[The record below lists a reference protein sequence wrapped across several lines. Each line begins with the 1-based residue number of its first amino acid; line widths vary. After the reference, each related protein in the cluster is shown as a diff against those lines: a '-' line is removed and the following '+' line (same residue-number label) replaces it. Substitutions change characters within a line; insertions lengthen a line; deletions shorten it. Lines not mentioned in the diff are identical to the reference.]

1 MSVFHILDARAFHF
15 AWQNGIQRK
24 HYIVLFML
32 KHQNVLQ
39 ETCRRKMLERGR
51 DRRDDSKEQ
60 FPVLVNESNP
70 RIRKKILKLEAKY
83 V

>member
-1 MSVFHILDARAFHF
+1 
-15 AWQNGIQRK
+15 
-24 HYIVLFML
+24 
-32 KHQNVLQ
+32 
-39 ETCRRKMLERGR
+39 MLERGR

-83 V
+83 VWQFQTEDNGNL

>member
-1 MSVFHILDARAFHF
+1 MP
-15 AWQNGIQRK
+15 
-24 HYIVLFML
+24 FML

-39 ETCRRKMLERGR
+39 EACRREMGRGR
-51 DRRDDSKEQ
+51 GRRDDSKEQ
-60 FPVLVNESNP
+60 FPVLVNEPNP

>member
-1 MSVFHILDARAFHF
+1 
-15 AWQNGIQRK
+15 
-24 HYIVLFML
+24 ML

-39 ETCRRKMLERGR
+39 ETCRREMLERER